1 MSYGMIIRD
10 SSGRIFATPDTPCM
24 HMAKKMS
31 FSHTGTVK
39 EYNTG
44 ISSDLRVV
52 CYTRLNSMV
61 PLHTMQYI
69 SGNTWVIKTRAKGNV
84 SGVFYLFTNDIPKT
98 VGGWGLELFDARG
111 RRIYSTSAKLLQN
124 KFVALN
130 KDSKRKVDVGH
141 ATATIAVP
149 QQYWWRMFG
158 SAGVL
163 NLEAP
168 CAYGNVIELGNMG
181 AGLSAS
187 FSHGATYLPNG
198 NTVNYINAA
207 LYD

>member
-1 MSYGMIIRD
+1 MAYGMMLRD

-24 HMAKKMS
+24 HFAKKMS
-31 FSHTGTVK
+31 FSHTGVAK
-39 EYNTG
+39 IHDTG
-44 ISSDLRVV
+44 ISASLRVV

-61 PLHTMQYI
+61 PLHTTQYV
-69 SGNTWVIKTRAKGNV
+69 SGSTWVIRTRASGNV
-84 SGVFYLFTNDIPKT
+84 AGTFYIFTNDIPKSA
-98 VGGWGLELFDARG
+98 GGWGMEMYDKTG
-111 RRIYSTSAKLLQN
+111 RRVYSTSARPLQN

-149 QQYWWRMFG
+149 QQYWWRSF
-158 SAGVL
+158 SPAYIL

-181 AGLSAS
+181 AGLT
-187 FSHGATYLPNG
+187 ATFPHNTPYLPNG
-198 NTVNYINAA
+198 NTVNYINAS